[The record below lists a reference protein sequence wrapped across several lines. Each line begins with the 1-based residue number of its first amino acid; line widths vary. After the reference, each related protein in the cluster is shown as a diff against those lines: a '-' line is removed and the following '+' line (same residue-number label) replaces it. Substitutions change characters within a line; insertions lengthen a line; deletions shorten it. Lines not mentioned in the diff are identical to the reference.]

1 MCRRQHGGAA
11 SGIREVHV
19 EVRLAVLLLSRYDG
33 GRPAVDDPRGDFADG
48 YLPVVSP
55 VRHVLR
61 RHHRE
66 RLDALVGVVRLDGR
80 LVVLLV
86 VVRSVDEEASVVFNR
101 SRVRAEVVVQER
113 IPEELAVLELW
124 RRRREG
130 AEGGCNRNCGKYC
143 RFHADIIPYS
153 PWLRKSSCGVIPKQ
167 AESW

>member
-1 MCRRQHGGAA
+1 MRRRDDAGAA
-11 SGIREVHV
+11 SGVREVHV

-33 GRPAVDDPRGDFADG
+33 RRPAVDDPRGYLADG

-86 VVRSVDEEASVVFNR
+86 VVRSVDEEASVVFDCG
-101 SRVRAEVVVQER
+101 RVRAEVVVEQR

-130 AEGGCNRNCGKYC
+130 AEGGRNRNCGKYC
-143 RFHADIIPYS
+143 LFHAAIIPYS
-153 PWLRKSSCGVIPKQ
+153 PDARKSSCGVIPKQ
-167 AESW
+167 AEAW